1 VPPTVTE
8 PTPEDQLLQQI
19 IKELEKPTVPETP
32 EPPPIEPP
40 PFTPPESVV
49 ETPPVTVEQRLT
61 VSPRTVRPT
70 VMPGSRVEETAQIL
84 PLRPGLSE
92 GGTGGIEG
100 TPEEEQQPVW
110 NVRSLKLRRL
120 LGI

>member
-1 VPPTVTE
+1 
-8 PTPEDQLLQQI
+8 LLQQI
-19 IKELEKPTVPETP
+19 IKELEKPTVPDTP
-32 EPPPIEPP
+32 PPPPIEPP